1 MFQTVPGSNPGSAQL
16 SLFESQKL
24 KRHKTDL
31 NLTDAL
37 PLNEVE
43 HLRNVL
49 REDRAWR
56 ELLLRPW
63 MESLVGNFEWRA

>member
-1 MFQTVPGSNPGSAQL
+1 
-16 SLFESQKL
+16 LFESQKL

-43 HLRNVL
+43 YLRNVL

-63 MESLVGNFEWRA
+63 MESLVEKFKWRA